1 MNHLHAGYRCINQCE
16 GEYPL
21 DEILYRCPKCHDL
34 LEVVHDFQP
43 LARHSGHE
51 WKAIFE
57 QRYRLR
63 TGVAASGVWAKQ
75 EWVHPHLEVK
85 NLVSLGEGYSHLF
98 RAERLGKHLGLD
110 HLHLKQCG
118 NSHTGSFKD
127 LGMTVLVSQV
137 QQMIAR
143 GRSIKAVICASTGD
157 TSAALAAYCAAA
169 NIPAVVL
176 LPADKIS
183 PAQLIQPTAHGALTL
198 ALETDF
204 DGCMRLVQQLAG
216 QTDIYLANSMN
227 SLRLEGQKT
236 VAVEVV
242 QQLDWRVPDWVIVP
256 GGNLGNVSALG
267 KGFLMMRALGVI
279 DCLPRLVCAQAE
291 HANPLY
297 ESFKNNFREFRA
309 KAAKPTL
316 ASAIQIGAP
325 VSYKKAIRILRE
337 LDGLVEQASEHEL
350 ANAAALADR
359 CGLFVCPQTGVA
371 LAALAKLAARRM
383 IKPSDRVVV
392 ISTANGLKFADF
404 KIAYHQKA
412 IKDIAFHHANR
423 VQALPA
429 DIQKIN
435 DAIKAFASSVI
446 K

>member
-1 MNHLHAGYRCINQCE
+1 MRDLHARYRCINQCE
-16 GEYPL
+16 GEYAL
-21 DEILYRCPKCHDL
+21 DEIIYRCPKCHDL
-34 LEVVHDFQP
+34 LEVIHDLQP
-43 LARHSGHE
+43 LRQHSGHE

-57 QRYRLR
+57 QRRAE
-63 TGVAASGVWAKQ
+63 VPASGVWAKQ
-75 EWVHPHLEVK
+75 EWVHPHLDAE

-98 RAERLGKHLGLD
+98 NAGRLGKHLGLD

-137 QQMIAR
+137 QQMMAR
-143 GRSIKAVICASTGD
+143 GRRIKAVICASTGD

-169 NIPAVVL
+169 TIPAVVL
-176 LPADKIS
+176 LPANKIS
-183 PAQLIQPTAHGALTL
+183 PAQLIQPLAHGALTL

-204 DGCMRLVQQLAG
+204 DGCMRLVQQLAE

-236 VAVEVV
+236 VAFEIA
-242 QQLDWRVPDWVIVP
+242 QQLDWQAPDWVIVP
-256 GGNLGNVSALG
+256 GGNLGNVSAIG

-279 DCLPRLVCAQAE
+279 DRLPRLVCAQAE

-297 ESFKNNFREFRA
+297 ESFQNDFREFKAKPA
-309 KAAKPTL
+309 KATL

-325 VSYKKAIRILRE
+325 VSYKKAITILRE
-337 LDGLVEQASEHEL
+337 FGGVVEQASEHEL

-371 LAALAKLAARRM
+371 LAALTKMATRRE
-383 IKPSDRVVV
+383 IKPSDCVVV
-392 ISTANGLKFADF
+392 ISTASGLKFTDF

-412 IKDIAFHHANR
+412 IPDIAFHHANR
-423 VQALPA
+423 VQALAA
-429 DIQKIN
+429 DIQKVN
-435 DAIKAFASSVI
+435 DAIEAFSSSVI